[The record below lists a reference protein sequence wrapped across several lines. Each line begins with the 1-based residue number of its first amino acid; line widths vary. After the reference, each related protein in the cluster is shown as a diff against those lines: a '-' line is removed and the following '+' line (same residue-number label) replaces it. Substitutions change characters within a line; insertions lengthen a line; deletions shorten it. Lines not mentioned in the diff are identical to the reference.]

1 MNTRSNTGVSIS
13 GAAHDDIFELMNIH
27 HNFGTG
33 MFIHTTTG
41 GHQVINCDS
50 HNNYDPYSHQGD
62 GENADGFGV
71 HYQTTGASTVFR
83 GCRAWWN
90 SDDGWDFIS
99 QEVPVVVENSWAMGG
114 GYINSGTGT
123 AGNGNGF
130 KIGSSKTGIRHVVK
144 NCVAWGNRASGFY
157 ANHSAGGNDWFNN
170 TSYDNGTQYNML
182 ASSWDDEGNRTDG
195 VILLGELVHR
205 MRNNLGFP
213 HDNTNMQGVDSEFN
227 SWDLGLTPSDN
238 DFVSV
243 SDAGFMGPRNAD
255 GSLPILDFMKLRTG
269 SQMIDRGTD
278 VGVPFNGAAA
288 DLGAYEY

>member
-1 MNTRSNTGVSIS
+1 
-13 GAAHDDIFELMNIH
+13 
-27 HNFGTG
+27 
-33 MFIHTTTG
+33 
-41 GHQVINCDS
+41 
-50 HNNYDPYSHQGD
+50 
-62 GENADGFGV
+62 
-71 HYQTTGASTVFR
+71 
-83 GCRAWWN
+83 
-90 SDDGWDFIS
+90 
-99 QEVPVVVENSWAMGG
+99 
-114 GYINSGTGT
+114 
-123 AGNGNGF
+123 
-130 KIGSSKTGIRHVVK
+130 
-144 NCVAWGNRASGFY
+144 
-157 ANHSAGGNDWFNN
+157 
-170 TSYDNGTQYNML
+170 
-182 ASSWDDEGNRTDG
+182 
-195 VILLGELVHR
+195 